1 MEHFQCWFGFSLFAY
16 CYGHR
21 KLRRIREECIL
32 AKESP
37 RGVRGRGT
45 PIIQSEIASSGLAA
59 AIGQSYLRGMATNFT
74 PDEEVEITLLLWEYE
89 RDGNTAIDNFIRR
102 EPGLSSR
109 MASGVLPVRVQQRI
123 IEYMKKQKR

>member
-1 MEHFQCWFGFSLFAY
+1 
-16 CYGHR
+16 
-21 KLRRIREECIL
+21 
-32 AKESP
+32 
-37 RGVRGRGT
+37 
-45 PIIQSEIASSGLAA
+45 
-59 AIGQSYLRGMATNFT
+59 MATNFT